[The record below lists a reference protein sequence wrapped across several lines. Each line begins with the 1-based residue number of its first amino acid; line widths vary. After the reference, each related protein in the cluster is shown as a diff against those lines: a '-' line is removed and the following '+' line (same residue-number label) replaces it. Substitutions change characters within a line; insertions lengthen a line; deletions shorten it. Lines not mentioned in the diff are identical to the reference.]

1 MKLFRFSMAVL
12 VLSVGPV
19 VLQAQNAEDYRL
31 GPGDQISVHV
41 RNLEEI
47 PDKPYSVD
55 EGGFVYLP
63 VTGQVQ
69 VGGMTA
75 SEVVTLLREVLKR
88 YLVEPD
94 VTVSITTFHSQ
105 PITILGA
112 VANPG
117 THQLEGHKSLFEVI
131 SLVGGLRPDAGYK
144 IHITRQLAQ
153 GRIPLPDAVDEPSGK
168 FSIASVTVK
177 SVLDASDPNENIE
190 IKPEDVITV
199 PRGELIYVIGAV
211 KKPGGFVLTDHES
224 LTTLQLMALAE
235 GLDRFAAPHRARLLR
250 AVDHSATARVE
261 SPLDLKRIVDGKD
274 HDIELRANDVLII
287 PSSARKA
294 ATVRSIEAVI
304 GIGTSAA
311 TVGIYR

>member
-1 MKLFRFSMAVL
+1 MAAWL
-12 VLSVGPV
+12 LWAGPV
-19 VLQAQNAEDYRL
+19 FPQAQSTEDYRL
-31 GPGDQISVHV
+31 GPGDQINVHV

-47 PDKPYSVD
+47 PDKPYTID

-75 SEVVTLLREVLKR
+75 GEVSTLLSEVLKR

-112 VANPG
+112 VTNPG
-117 THQLEGHKSLFEVI
+117 MHQLEGHKSLFEVI
-131 SLVGGLRPDAGYK
+131 SLVGGLRADAGYK
-144 IHITRQLAQ
+144 INITRQLAQ
-153 GRIPLPDAVDEPSGK
+153 GRIPLPDAADDPTGK
-168 FSIASVTVK
+168 FSIASVTIK
-177 SVLDASDPNENIE
+177 SVLDASDPSENIE
-190 IKPEDVITV
+190 VKPEDVITV

-235 GLDRFAAPHRARLLR
+235 GLDRFAAPRRARLLR

-294 ATVRSIEAVI
+294 AAVRSMEAVI

-311 TVGIYR
+311 TMGIYR

>member
-1 MKLFRFSMAVL
+1 MAGLMLFL
-12 VLSVGPV
+12 G
-19 VLQAQNAEDYRL
+19 QAFPQTQNADDYRL
-31 GPGDQISVHV
+31 GPGDQINVHV

-47 PDKPYSVD
+47 PDKPYAVD

-75 SEVVTLLREVLKR
+75 GEVVGMLSQVLKR

-94 VTVSITTFHSQ
+94 VTVAITAFHSQ

-112 VANPG
+112 VATPG

-144 IHITRQLAQ
+144 INITRQLAQ
-153 GRIPLPDAVDEPSGK
+153 GRIPLPDAADDPTGK
-168 FSIASVTVK
+168 FSIASVTIK

-211 KKPGGFVLTDHES
+211 KKPGGFVLTDHEA

-235 GLDRFAAPHRARLLR
+235 GLERFAAPKRARLLR
-250 AVDHSATARVE
+250 AVNHSSTARVE

-287 PSSARKA
+287 PSSVGKA
-294 ATVRSIEAVI
+294 AAVRSMEAVI
-304 GIGTSAA
+304 GLGTSAA
-311 TVGIYR
+311 SVGIYR